1 MNSSNRHKI
10 RFVLKE
16 TVQEEIKQ
24 RGIEEEEQ
32 PTTVN
37 RTEEEALVKESF
49 PLISRGQ
56 KTNEEGLTMQ
66 SEEEAVAEKPLK
78 RVPTC

>member
-66 SEEEAVAEKPLK
+66 SEGKQWL
-78 RVPTC
+78 RNH

>member
-1 MNSSNRHKI
+1 MIFHLRPGYRVDINS
-10 RFVLKE
+10 
-16 TVQEEIKQ
+16 
-24 RGIEEEEQ
+24 RGTEEEEQ